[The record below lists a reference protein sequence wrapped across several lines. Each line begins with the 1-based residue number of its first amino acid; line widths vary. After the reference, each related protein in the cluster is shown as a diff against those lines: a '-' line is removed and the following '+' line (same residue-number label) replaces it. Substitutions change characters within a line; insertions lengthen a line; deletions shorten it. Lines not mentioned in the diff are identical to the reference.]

1 MSIDIVGGP
10 VKHGSP
16 ELDELLVRIAEGA
29 EERERE
35 LRAPYDII
43 ELVRPSGLL
52 ALRVPIEDGGGGASV
67 REFFQVLIALAQ
79 ADSNVA
85 HILRTH
91 FSWVEQCLQG
101 ADPDVRA
108 RWLGEVVRGQVFGN
122 AISELS
128 GRQAGMEFETTLT
141 PNSDGTGYALD
152 GTKYYSTGSLYSDWS
167 QVYATLP
174 DGRIAA
180 AIVPITR
187 EGVTLED
194 DWDGFGQTLTGT
206 GTTRLHQVAVNP
218 DEVFVYGS
226 PEDEQPPSYQF
237 AFLQLYLIAVTAGIL
252 RSVRQDAVALVRRR
266 KRGFS
271 HAAEQLPADD
281 PQVLQVVGEIASD
294 AFAAEAIVLVA
305 AESIGEAAASLT
317 DGLPDPELSLRAQV
331 AAAEAKVAVDRFSFK
346 TATALFDA
354 GGASATKRS
363 YNLDRHWRNAR
374 TVAGH
379 NPTFGKATAVGDF
392 FVNGKPLPLPL
403 NGYF

>member
-52 ALRVPIEDGGGGASV
+52 ALRVPIEDGGAGASV
-67 REFFQVLIALAQ
+67 REFFEVLIALAQ

-141 PNSDGTGYALD
+141 PNSDGTGYVLD

-174 DGRIAA
+174 DGPLAA
-180 AIVPITR
+180 P
-187 EGVTLED
+187 
-194 DWDGFGQTLTGT
+194 
-206 GTTRLHQVAVNP
+206 
-218 DEVFVYGS
+218 
-226 PEDEQPPSYQF
+226 
-237 AFLQLYLIAVTAGIL
+237 
-252 RSVRQDAVALVRRR
+252 
-266 KRGFS
+266 
-271 HAAEQLPADD
+271 QLP
-281 PQVLQVVGEIASD
+281 Q
-294 AFAAEAIVLVA
+294 
-305 AESIGEAAASLT
+305 
-317 DGLPDPELSLRAQV
+317 
-331 AAAEAKVAVDRFSFK
+331 
-346 TATALFDA
+346 
-354 GGASATKRS
+354 
-363 YNLDRHWRNAR
+363 
-374 TVAGH
+374 
-379 NPTFGKATAVGDF
+379 
-392 FVNGKPLPLPL
+392 
-403 NGYF
+403 